1 MFNMGIGEVI
11 LILLVACV
19 IVGPNDLPKVA
30 RSLGRGVRS
39 LQRMF
44 DDFKEETGL
53 DEAINELKETERD
66 LNETL
71 SKADPTKELREAS
84 KDLNKSVK
92 EVKDVIKPK
101 PKK

>member
-1 MFNMGIGEVI
+1 MFNIGIWEVV
-11 LILLVACV
+11 LILLVAFV

-44 DDFKEETGL
+44 DDFKDETGL
-53 DEAINELKETERD
+53 DEALSEIKETEKD
-66 LNETL
+66 LNKAL
-71 SKADPTKELREAS
+71 SQVDPTKELREVS

>member
-11 LILLVACV
+11 LILLVAFV

-53 DEAINELKETERD
+53 DEAINEFKETERD